1 MSPVGS
7 SVTLDRCISYW
18 YRDQYLIILG
28 SFLLMPSKGKLRPR
42 EIKLQARVSQP
53 IHGRNGVKKKNTIQ
67 PLERLNWKGSSVIFK
82 NDFALSSPGQ
92 RRILK
97 NRDVTGTRSWVQ
109 KPKTSFLLCKI
120 MSLCQLPHPFSRPPA
135 GPQNSSASKLQPL
148 VTAWLH

>member
-1 MSPVGS
+1 
-7 SVTLDRCISYW
+7 
-18 YRDQYLIILG
+18 
-28 SFLLMPSKGKLRPR
+28 MPSKGKLRPR

-53 IHGRNGVKKKNTIQ
+53 IHGRNGVKKNTIQ

-109 KPKTSFLLCKI
+109 EPQDFLPAMQNHVSLSFTTPILKTFCWTTELIDPLSCSLWLQLGFTNNF
-120 MSLCQLPHPFSRPPA
+120 LCQC
-135 GPQNSSASKLQPL
+135 SALGSLSAAEACLL
-148 VTAWLH
+148 VLTASGRS